1 MEYRTFPGRS
11 TFNVLLK
18 IQRLQ
23 SLSDKVEVPMFARST
38 LFADLAIFVSG
49 T

>member
-23 SLSDKVEVPMFARST
+23 SLADKAEVSMFTRST
-38 LFADLAIFVSG
+38 LFADLAIFVSD